1 MVCSSKDDWFDRC
14 HEYDSADEVD
24 NVYIESS
31 CYPPGYRDIFLRKA
45 GSFGDIVTAAF
56 PGTACPSGWAVPS
69 DNSCKQ
75 NIPRGSIHYS
85 QAWCCPEGFDSCV
98 FNASTRNCYRRL
110 TSPTQIWTPTIRTM
124 TASGVTSVTAFA
136 TVMVDANSQKP
147 LHIYH
152 AVFPLAITS
161 TTASAGP
168 EFSEQPGAVTPN
180 GGGNGSSNTTVQ
192 VGLPP
197 AIVAGIV
204 IGVVAGLAL
213 IAAVLMFLF
222 MRRRRATEVRH
233 SILPHRTAT
242 STPGLPEDGGGGVGY
257 DPFAPG
263 QTTPGLYGGDPK
275 MLTAVAAADPIVSRW
290 HSPATVGAYA
300 ATARSAS
307 PYDPGDPNTQ
317 GVELVEQSGQMEAV
331 VVDDS
336 GTATARPQTQPQP
349 EEYYMAHKPN
359 MPPGNVELAELESHP
374 VARIPVEIDSNPSAM
389 SYEPTPVTA
398 APFSAITTSVSPL
411 RNPEPAVTVIP
422 PPPDENNRRHF

>member
-1 MVCSSKDDWFDRC
+1 MV
-14 HEYDSADEVD
+14 
-24 NVYIESS
+24 
-31 CYPPGYRDIFLRKA
+31 G
-45 GSFGDIVTAAF
+45 
-56 PGTACPSGWAVPS
+56 
-69 DNSCKQ
+69 
-75 NIPRGSIHYS
+75 
-85 QAWCCPEGFDSCV
+85 
-98 FNASTRNCYRRL
+98 
-110 TSPTQIWTPTIRTM
+110 
-124 TASGVTSVTAFA
+124 
-136 TVMVDANSQKP
+136 ANSSNP
-147 LHIYH
+147 LGIYR

-168 EFSEQPGAVTPN
+168 DSSEQPGPGSPA
-180 GGGNGSSNTTVQ
+180 GGGNSNGNTTVQ
-192 VGLPP
+192 IGLPP

-213 IAAVLMFLF
+213 IAAVLIFLF

-263 QTTPGLYGGDPK
+263 RTTPGLYSGDPK

-317 GVELVEQSGQMEAV
+317 GVELVEQSGQMEAM

-336 GTATARPQTQPQP
+336 GTATARSQMQLQP
-349 EEYYMAHKPN
+349 EEYYTPHKPN

-374 VARIPVEIDSNPSAM
+374 VARMPVEMDSNPSAM
-389 SYEPTPVTA
+389 SYEPTPITA
-398 APFSAITTSVSPL
+398 APFSAVTTSVSPL
-411 RNPEPAVTVIP
+411 RNPEPAVTIIS
-422 PPPDENNRRHF
+422 PPPDEDSRRHF